1 MAKINIL
8 KKNGKT
14 IYPGTIPQAVVDP
27 TTGKNIT
34 EVFASKNVAT
44 SSKLGLIKGGTDIV
58 VGGDGTVTVNNKI
71 IPKMYKMG
79 VGSKYKL
86 FSITDGVDKGSIV
99 FSILSPVLNRGGGYA
114 KYIIFRPYESTTV
127 KNWYPKCIYATDSS
141 MYNRIKLVRTGN
153 KTFDVYYQSN
163 EDNDYCTFIL
173 DETTSTNVDIIAS
186 GTSSIPEDIYKE
198 SEYTPVYLGNIYTGT
213 SIVLEKTSSTKTPYI
228 YTDNNYG
235 RGIVLRWSDSEGDL
249 KELGMWNDGTPYWA
263 SNYNTRYT
271 LYHTGNLV
279 NATTS
284 KNGLMSADDKTKL
297 DGLSD
302 ILKTETN
309 IGAEVFKTPG
319 VYVAPISSI
328 YINGTDTPLYG
339 NSTIIT
345 IGNNAQA
352 GYIEQVIITS
362 IDDKAKMFYRS
373 WDLTTEPFDFVPLL
387 PDVATQ
393 YTAGLVKSGGD
404 ITVSDNGEVTVNN
417 SSSSKHA
424 NAISFN
430 NSSDA
435 INIDNYPQ
443 DDYGTI
449 IIWYNDA
456 QADRSFSPGQEGV
469 IYQTKYKSQGG
480 ETDAP
485 YHDCLTQLYVGSGG
499 IKHRT
504 AIDYDIA
511 NPFDGIAWS

>member
-1 MAKINIL
+1 MARIKKL
-8 KKNGKT
+8 KENGST
-14 IYPGTIPQAVVDP
+14 IYPATIPQAVVDP
-27 TTGKNIT
+27 ETNENI
-34 EVFASKNVAT
+34 E
-44 SSKLGLIKGGTDIV
+44 
-58 VGGDGTVTVNNKI
+58 NK
-71 IPKMYKMG
+71 
-79 VGSKYKL
+79 
-86 FSITDGVDKGSIV
+86 F
-99 FSILSPVLNRGGGYA
+99 
-114 KYIIFRPYESTTV
+114 
-127 KNWYPKCIYATDSS
+127 
-141 MYNRIKLVRTGN
+141 
-153 KTFDVYYQSN
+153 
-163 EDNDYCTFIL
+163 
-173 DETTSTNVDIIAS
+173 
-186 GTSSIPEDIYKE
+186 
-198 SEYTPVYLGNIYTGT
+198 
-213 SIVLEKTSSTKTPYI
+213 
-228 YTDNNYG
+228 
-235 RGIVLRWSDSEGDL
+235 
-249 KELGMWNDGTPYWA
+249 
-263 SNYNTRYT
+263 
-271 LYHTGNLV
+271 
-279 NATTS
+279 S
-284 KNGLMSADDKTKL
+284 KNGLQLSFIFSQLTTPIPIAAWTAMGKKNNDVDKSTLYDITGNGHDIKLHGFDFSTNGSGYENDGYENALIFDGIDDYGICNNLPLLPNGYTFIIKRKRLIEKDENAIFLKGTNPNSSILTFENKAL
-297 DGLSD
+297 NGRIYEVSYGSDNDGKIKNFSQNDIVYRTDTSYDGISLS
-302 ILKTETN
+302 KGNYVENETN
-309 IGAEVFKTPG
+309 RSAFLGSLNGYRFSNFAFYSAYLFDRTLTEKEIECFIRNNIDSNYKLPVRDVPEKTNIYDETYKYPG